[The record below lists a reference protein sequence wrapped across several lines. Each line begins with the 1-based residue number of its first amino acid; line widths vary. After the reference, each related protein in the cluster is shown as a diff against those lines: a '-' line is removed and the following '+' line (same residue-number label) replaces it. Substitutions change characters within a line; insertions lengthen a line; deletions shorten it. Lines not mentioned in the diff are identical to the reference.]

1 MVYAVGQAFDGG
13 AEAALLAR
21 GDLEFGVLDGVGINR
36 DTKSTCHR
44 DQKKLSRCDFV
55 HWTLSSYHGATI
67 PVGSDQR
74 GCV

>member
-44 DQKKLSRCDFV
+44 PSTMPEKRMPL
-55 HWTLSSYHGATI
+55 I
-67 PVGSDQR
+67 
-74 GCV
+74 